1 MDAMGGML
9 TPHLPS
15 SSSGGGAHMRPYH
28 ACRLPQPATRHPLP
42 SMHACHCVPMLA
54 PPATPPGLWHTCM
67 RVTAPVTRL
76 FLDLLHLARPPHL
89 QLHEPLLALQ
99 LHVPLLKLLLLPH
112 LLLQDEL

>member
-1 MDAMGGML
+1 
-9 TPHLPS
+9 
-15 SSSGGGAHMRPYH
+15 
-28 ACRLPQPATRHPLP
+28 
-42 SMHACHCVPMLA
+42 
-54 PPATPPGLWHTCM
+54 M

-112 LLLQDEL
+112 LLLQDDLQARDLLLSEWGGEEGEEGERRRNFGE

>member
-1 MDAMGGML
+1 
-9 TPHLPS
+9 
-15 SSSGGGAHMRPYH
+15 MRPYH

-76 FLDLLHLARPPHL
+76 FLDLLHLAPPTCSFMSL
-89 QLHEPLLALQ
+89 SLRSSSALLC
-99 LHVPLLKLLLLPH
+99 
-112 LLLQDEL
+112 